1 MSAQVRWDKGGEA
14 SVVSCSAGAVVLRSS
29 VPSPPGSRIEG
40 VLTGEPPARVK
51 VKVHSSKKQP
61 EGDYLLEGRTVDAT
75 REVRERLERG
85 E

>member
-1 MSAQVRWDKGGEA
+1 MSARVKWDKGGDA
-14 SVVSCSAGAVVLRSS
+14 SVVSFDAGTIVLRSS

-40 VLTGEPPARVK
+40 VLPGDPPARIK

-61 EGDYLLEGRTVDAT
+61 EGDYLLAGRTIDAT
-75 REVRERLERG
+75 RETRERLEK